1 MGAPRWRR
9 YNVAASHI
17 RGRLGFDVVDSPA
30 ELQAEVAGRPR
41 KTTGIN
47 ASAKNNLA
55 LAA

>member
-1 MGAPRWRR
+1 MSIPQTRR
-9 YNVAASHI
+9 YNAVQHI

-41 KTTGIN
+41 KTTGTN